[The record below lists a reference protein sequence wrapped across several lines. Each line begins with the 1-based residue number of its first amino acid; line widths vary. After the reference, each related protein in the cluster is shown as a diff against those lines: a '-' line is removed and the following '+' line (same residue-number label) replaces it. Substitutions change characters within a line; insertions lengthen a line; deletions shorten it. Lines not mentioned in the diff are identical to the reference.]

1 MKKSSIFLKIL
12 LLIALIA
19 GVVFVSCSDK
29 SNSIF
34 EADSSACNSC
44 GKCVEVCP
52 VKAITMVNG
61 KAVIDVGKCN
71 KCGKCAI
78 ICPNDAIN

>member
-1 MKKSSIFLKIL
+1 MKNKSLYLKV
-12 LLIALIA
+12 LLIFSLLAGLVLI
-19 GVVFVSCSDK
+19 SCSDK

-34 EADSSACNSC
+34 EADTASCNSC